1 MEDLPRIPKS
11 PEDDTESSELPVPQT
26 ESLMSRWQKMIS
38 SQIQDK
44 ESGKKGDKE
53 DDDEDE
59 EESDETTDN
68 SVEKNKS
75 ERLKNKLRAFMPQ
88 AEKLDPPVET
98 ELKSDEI
105 DQDTATMPSTE
116 DYAPVASL
124 DGMEVGLQPYDVM
137 PEVPEAEPAENYIEK
152 PFSTEGLVASSTVEH
167 IIEPNEAPAE
177 EVYQPIKPTQEEIY
191 TPRNID
197 IAPVIEPQIGPR
209 YNDPAESIQQI
220 LQRKDDSLGTG
231 TTSGDY
237 ARPISSVQPEARQY
251 DRNPTGMLLAVDA
264 ANYIAARRRD
274 KKNMEKVDTE
284 LAKVRHEH
292 ASFAEPENKRL
303 SKHLIQQE
311 KNEQVIKELRQ
322 EKARPQRRQEL
333 GLNNNSKQENKQI
346 IEKKLEVPHA
356 VVQERQIP
364 TSNVNVEKRETATT
378 VQNFNETLYKVAEAG
393 PGKIKSEFEFERR
406 HEVMDEPGDR
416 SVFNTPQSP
425 EFGVSSSSQPTSHS
439 STRGASI
446 SPKVTDEKLK
456 ASTSAVYKQAATTGF
471 WGALVGIIVFLII
484 YMLSKG

>member
-11 PEDDTESSELPVPQT
+11 PEDDAESSELPVPQT

-44 ESGKKGDKE
+44 ESEKKGDKE

-88 AEKLDPPVET
+88 AEKLDPVET

-105 DQDTATMPSTE
+105 DQDTAIMPSTE

-124 DGMEVGLQPYDVM
+124 DGMEVGLQSYDVM

-152 PFSTEGLVASSTVEH
+152 PFSTGALVATSVEEH
-167 IIEPNEAPAE
+167 IIEPNEALAE
-177 EVYQPIKPTQEEIY
+177 EVYQSNKPTQEEIY
-191 TPRNID
+191 TPRNTD
-197 IAPVIEPQIGPR
+197 IAPAIEPQIGPR

-231 TTSGDY
+231 KTSGDY

-264 ANYIAARRRD
+264 ANYIVARRRD

-292 ASFAEPENKRL
+292 ASFAESENKRL
-303 SKHLIQQE
+303 SKHLIQQD
-311 KNEQVIKELRQ
+311 KNEQVVKELRQ

-356 VVQERQIP
+356 VVQERLMP
-364 TSNVNVEKRETATT
+364 TSSVNVEKRETATT
-378 VQNFNETLYKVAEAG
+378 IQNFNETLYKVAEAG

-416 SVFNTPQSP
+416 TVFNTPQSP

>member
-11 PEDDTESSELPVPQT
+11 PEDVTDTSELPVPQT

-44 ESGKKGDKE
+44 ESEKKGDKE
-53 DDDEDE
+53 DDEEDE
-59 EESDETTDN
+59 EDADEASVS

-88 AEKLDPPVET
+88 AEKLD
-98 ELKSDEI
+98 SDEPEPNNVEV
-105 DQDTATMPSTE
+105 DLD
-116 DYAPVASL
+116 ASL
-124 DGMEVGLQPYDVM
+124 LPTVEGYTPAVLIDDMESDEQPYDVA
-137 PEVPEAEPAENYIEK
+137 PEVPEEE
-152 PFSTEGLVASSTVEH
+152 LVKTTQ
-167 IIEPNEAPAE
+167 E
-177 EVYQPIKPTQEEIY
+177 EVYIAGVSDDAPEI
-191 TPRNID
+191 D
-197 IAPVIEPQIGPR
+197 PQIGPIF
-209 YNDPAESIQQI
+209 NEPAESIQQI
-220 LQRKDDSLGTG
+220 LQRKDDSLGAG
-231 TTSGDY
+231 RVSSDI
-237 ARPISSVQPEARQY
+237 ARPVASTQPEARQY

-284 LAKVRHEH
+284 LAKVRNEH
-292 ASFAEPENKRL
+292 AAFAESENKRL

-311 KNEQVIKELRQ
+311 KNEQVFKELKQ
-322 EKARPQRRQEL
+322 EKVMPQQRPEL
-333 GLNNNSKQENKQI
+333 GLNNNSKPENKQY
-346 IEKKLEVPHA
+346 IEKKPEQTHMI
-356 VVQERQIP
+356 VQERQP
-364 TSNVNVEKRETATT
+364 RTPNVKIEKRESATT

-416 SVFNTPQSP
+416 SVFNTPLSP
-425 EFGVSSSSQPTSHS
+425 EFGVTSNNQPSTHS
-439 STRGASI
+439 TASGASI
-446 SPKVTDEKLK
+446 SPKVTDEKRNT
-456 ASTSAVYKQAATTGF
+456 STNAVYKQAATTGF